1 VKRGLFLCLC
11 ILVLHVLAY
20 GQSLPAPNA
29 ITDPAKLE
37 SVSKLGFQQIAL
49 EKFFMTRALE
59 GASWSPDGKQVA
71 FSTNISGRLNI
82 WTIPAGGGW
91 PTQLSISDQRQ
102 ISPLWSPDGKWIAV
116 LSDYDGDEMWDI
128 FLISPQTGD
137 TVNFTLSRNI
147 QEMDPAWSPDSK
159 RLAYTVRPKEK
170 AAAEIDATDLLTKST
185 VHVTRNTPEDRS
197 NAAPIWSKDGTRLAW
212 TVNYANEKRSDVC
225 MADLSPLKTECLTS
239 NTGDQKYSA
248 VAWSPDGT
256 SILIT
261 SNAANGFDNVALL
274 DVTTRK
280 IDWITQDKWEMSA
293 GGFSPDGKR
302 VVYSAN
308 VDGETGLYA
317 YDLAT
322 KQTTRLDAG
331 GGVNSVSEF
340 PVPFSPDGSHLL
352 YVHDSATQPRSLWSY
367 DLETGKSTQLTKALM
382 GGVHP
387 EQLVEPQL
395 VHFSSKDGKYTI
407 SAQVYMPYSLTRN
420 GKFPAIVYVHGGPAD
435 QSKPDFVPLLQYF
448 ANQGYIII
456 APNYRGSSGYG
467 KDFQDA
473 DRMDAG
479 GAELQDV
486 VDAAEFIK
494 KSGYVDPKKL
504 IIMGRSYGGYLT
516 MMGVTKFPD
525 LWAAGVPIVPFVNWF
540 TEYQNED
547 ATLQASDREFMGD
560 PVKNKELWT
569 DRSPFFFLDKV
580 KAPLSILA
588 GGNDP
593 RCPKTESQQVA
604 DTIRKRGGIAQLKIY
619 ENEGHAFS
627 RIENILDAYR
637 RVSDFLKTYV
647 PSPGC
652 GCTVFE

>member
-1 VKRGLFLCLC
+1 MKRALFICFC
-11 ILVLHVLAY
+11 VLALPLLVC
-20 GQSLPAPNA
+20 GQSLPTPTT
-29 ITDPAKLE
+29 ITDPTKLE
-37 SVSKLGFQQIAL
+37 SVSNLNFQQIAL
-49 EKFFMTRALE
+49 EKFFMTRKIE

-82 WTIPAGGGW
+82 WTVPAEGGW
-91 PTQLSISDQRQ
+91 PTQLSVSDQRQ
-102 ISPLWSPDGKWIAV
+102 ISPLWSPDGKWISV

-137 TVNFTLSRNI
+137 TINFTLSRNI

-170 AAAEIDATDLLTKST
+170 AAAEIDVTDLLTKST
-185 VHVTRNTPEDRS
+185 AHVTRNTPEDRS
-197 NAAPIWSKDGTRLAW
+197 NAVPVWSKDGKRLAW
-212 TVNYANEKRSDVC
+212 TVNYANEKRSDICV
-225 MADLSPLKTECLTS
+225 ADVSSLKTECLTT

-248 VAWSPDGT
+248 VAWSPDG
-256 SILIT
+256 SKLLIT

-274 DVTTRK
+274 DAATK
-280 IDWITQDKWEMSA
+280 NIEWITQDKWEMTA

-308 VDGETGLYA
+308 LDGETGLYS
-317 YDLAT
+317 YDLST
-322 KQTTRLDAG
+322 KQTTRLDVG

-340 PVPFSPDGSHLL
+340 PAPFAPDGSHVL
-352 YVHDSATQPRSLWSY
+352 YVHDAATQPRALWSY
-367 DLETGKSTQLTKALM
+367 DFGSGKTTQLTKSLM
-382 GGVHP
+382 GGVHSD
-387 EQLVEPQL
+387 QLVEPTL
-395 VHFSSKDGKYTI
+395 VHFPSKDGKYMI

-435 QSKPDFVPLLQYF
+435 QSKPGFVPLLQYF

-486 VDAAEFIK
+486 VDAAEFIR

-540 TEYQNED
+540 TEYKNED

-569 DRSPFFFLDKV
+569 DRSPFFFLDRV

-593 RCPKTESQQVA
+593 RCPKTEAQQVA
-604 DTIRKRGGIAQLKIY
+604 DSIRKRGGIAQLKIY